1 MVLERLLEL
10 ELDLLVV
17 RDELFLIGC
26 HHTLRDLLIKLL
38 RVECAALLA
47 EPGLLPG
54 CDPVA
59 EEVLSFLIGLDENC
73 IVVQL

>member
-1 MVLERLLEL
+1 MRHRAGNLSCVVVLERLLEL

-17 RDELFLIGC
+17 RDELLLIGC

-47 EPGLLPG
+47 
-54 CDPVA
+54 
-59 EEVLSFLIGLDENC
+59 
-73 IVVQL
+73 

>member
-1 MVLERLLEL
+1 M
-10 ELDLLVV
+10 
-17 RDELFLIGC
+17 RDELLLVGSHDAFGN
-26 HHTLRDLLIKLL
+26 LLIKLL

-47 EPGLLPG
+47 EPGLLSG

-59 EEVLSFLIGLDENC
+59 KEVLSFLIGLDENG

>member
-1 MVLERLLEL
+1 M
-10 ELDLLVV
+10 
-17 RDELFLIGC
+17 RDELLLVGC
-26 HHTLRDLLIKLL
+26 QDTFGDLLIKLL

-73 IVVQL
+73 VVVQL

>member
-1 MVLERLLEL
+1 M
-10 ELDLLVV
+10 
-17 RDELFLIGC
+17 RDELLLVGC
-26 HHTLRDLLIKLL
+26 HDAFGDLLIKLL

-54 CDPVA
+54 CDPVV

-73 IVVQL
+73 VVVQL